1 VGSGAVGPMSAQK
14 DDLLQYLTE
23 AREAILWK
31 LSGLDEYDARRPTTP
46 TGTNLLGLVKHLTSG
61 ELTYF
66 ARTFDRPSPDLGY
79 LDTFDAWENEDMWA
93 RADEPRHEIVDRYR
107 RVSSHSDRI
116 VRELPLDS
124 VGHVPHWPAGRAATT
139 LHHVIVRMIG
149 ETHRHAGQADIV
161 REHLDGA
168 AGYRADSSSLPSDD
182 RAWWER
188 YVRQIETAAR
198 RASSDPH
205 R

>member
-1 VGSGAVGPMSAQK
+1 M
-14 DDLLQYLTE
+14 
-23 AREAILWK
+23 
-31 LSGLDEYDARRPTTP
+31 TP
-46 TGTNLLGLVKHLTSG
+46 TGTNLLGLIKHLSSG

-107 RVSSHSDRI
+107 RTCSHSDSI
-116 VRELPLDS
+116 IAELPLDAT
-124 VGHVPHWPAGRAATT
+124 GRVPHWPVERAETT

-161 REHLDGA
+161 REHLDGVV
-168 AGYRADSSSLPSDD
+168 GYRPDSDSLPSDD
-182 RAWWER
+182 RAWWEQH
-188 YVRQIETAAR
+188 VRQVESAAR
-198 RASSDPH
+198 QASS
-205 R
+205 